1 MESPDVKPIVAALL
15 EPLPSLVKGRNDLSD
30 PGVVELLVR
39 GYVDQCLSAF
49 QEVLRGNVEQD
60 TAIDAIN
67 AQAAALNTVFLGTSG
82 FETVIVH
89 PWNSADQLGQFLQD
103 TVGLDFPA
111 EDCVRASLIHLA
123 THVMH
128 AIQGGAEAWEEQVD
142 ALVGEMRD
150 LLLGRLPDGA

>member
-60 TAIDAIN
+60 AAIDAIN

-128 AIQGGAEAWEEQVD
+128 AIQGGADAWEAQVD

>member
-1 MESPDVKPIVAALL
+1 MESQDSKPIVASLL
-15 EPLPSLVKGRNDLSD
+15 EPLPQLVTGRNDLSE

-49 QEVLRGNVEQD
+49 QQVLGNELDMD

-67 AQAAALNTVFLGTSG
+67 GQATALNAVFLGASG
-82 FETVIVH
+82 FNTVVVH
-89 PWNSADQLGQFLQD
+89 PWNSADQLGVFLRD
-103 TVGLDFPA
+103 ALDLDFAP
-111 EDCVRASLIHLA
+111 EDSVRAGLIHLA

-128 AIQGGAEAWEEQVD
+128 AIQGGQDAWEQQVD

-150 LLLGRLPDGA
+150 LLLGRLPGQ

>member
-15 EPLPSLVKGRNDLSD
+15 EPLPTLVKGRNDLSD

-60 TAIDAIN
+60 AAIDAIN
-67 AQAAALNTVFLGTSG
+67 AQAAALNAVFLGTSG
-82 FETVIVH
+82 FDTVIVH

>member
-1 MESPDVKPIVAALL
+1 MENPDVKPIVAALL
-15 EPLPSLVKGRNDLSD
+15 EPLPPLVKGKNDLSD

-60 TAIDAIN
+60 AAIDAIN
-67 AQAAALNTVFLGTSG
+67 AQAAALNAVFLGTSG
-82 FETVIVH
+82 FDTVVVH

-128 AIQGGAEAWEEQVD
+128 AIQGGADAWEAQVD

>member
-15 EPLPSLVKGRNDLSD
+15 EPLPTLVKGRNDLSD

-60 TAIDAIN
+60 AAIDAIN
-67 AQAAALNTVFLGTSG
+67 AQAAALNAVFLGTSG

-128 AIQGGAEAWEEQVD
+128 AIQGGEEAWEAQVD

>member
-1 MESPDVKPIVAALL
+1 MENPDVKPIVAALL
-15 EPLPSLVKGRNDLSD
+15 EPLPPLVKGRNDLSD

-60 TAIDAIN
+60 AAIEAIN
-67 AQAAALNTVFLGTSG
+67 AQATALNAVFLGTSG
-82 FETVIVH
+82 FDTVIVH
-89 PWNSADQLGQFLQD
+89 PWNSTDQLGLFLQD

-128 AIQGGAEAWEEQVD
+128 AIQGGAETWEEQVD

>member
-15 EPLPSLVKGRNDLSD
+15 EPLPTLVKGRNDLSD

-67 AQAAALNTVFLGTSG
+67 AQAAALNAVFLGTSG
-82 FETVIVH
+82 FDTVIVH